1 MYEQC
6 KLTDIP
12 NWLKKDEAYQINP
25 ERVTAI
31 IEQNMR
37 KTEDKVRKPY
47 AHTNAI
53 EENLQRLIKE
63 ALYDEYFGPQMPCMR
78 S

>member
-31 IEQNMR
+31 ICSSS
-37 KTEDKVRKPY
+37 D
-47 AHTNAI
+47 
-53 EENLQRLIKE
+53 LI
-63 ALYDEYFGPQMPCMR
+63 
-78 S
+78 